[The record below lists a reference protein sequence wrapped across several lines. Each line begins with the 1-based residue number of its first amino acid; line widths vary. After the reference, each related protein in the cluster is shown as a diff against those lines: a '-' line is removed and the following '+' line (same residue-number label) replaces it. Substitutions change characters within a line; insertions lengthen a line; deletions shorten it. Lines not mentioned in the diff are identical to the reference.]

1 MNVFVTG
8 GAGYIGSI
16 CTEALLDA
24 GHQVTVYDNLS
35 EGHRS
40 AVDRRARFVLG
51 RPEEENNI
59 LQRRQGGPA
68 RRHHALRR
76 QRAGRRI
83 HDQPEEVLPQQR
95 RPTASSCSMR
105 RSNAA

>member
-1 MNVFVTG
+1 MKVFVTG

-24 GHQVTVYDNLS
+24 GHQVTVYDNLT

-40 AVDRRARFVLG
+40 AVDPRARFVLG

-59 LQRRQGGPA
+59 LNAVQEA
-68 RRHHALRR
+68 RSRT
-76 QRAGRRI
+76 
-83 HDQPEEVLPQQR
+83 PSCTSP
-95 RPTASSCSMR
+95 PTRWSA
-105 RSNAA
+105 NP

>member
-16 CTEALLDA
+16 CTEELLNA

-40 AVDRRARFVLG
+40 AVDGRARFVLG
-51 RPEEENNI
+51 KPEVENDI
-59 LQRRQGGPA
+59 L
-68 RRHHALRR
+68 
-76 QRAGRRI
+76 
-83 HDQPEEVLPQQR
+83 
-95 RPTASSCSMR
+95 
-105 RSNAA
+105 